1 MLKEERRCK
10 MEFWK
15 QTKYKNYEVSSYGN
29 VRNNKTGRTLTN
41 SLGKSNGYFK
51 VTLSIL
57 ENGVRKTLPIE
68 IHRLVAESFLPY
80 NPREKL
86 VVDHIDSDKHNNNV
100 NNLQWITPSE
110 NIRKAIRKK
119 RNPRFT
125 PEQKNEIK
133 NTYAS
138 GKYSLIRLTEHF
150 NAKYDRTTA
159 RAVYTYI
166 VKGKSK

>member
-1 MLKEERRCK
+1 

-15 QTKYKNYEVSSYGN
+15 QSKYKNYEVSSYGN
-29 VRNNKTGRTLTN
+29 VRNTKTGKTLTN
-41 SLGKSNGYFK
+41 SLSKSNGYYK

-57 ENGVRKTLPIE
+57 ENGVRTTLPIE
-68 IHRLVAESFLPY
+68 THRLVAETFLPY
-80 NPREKL
+80 DPQGRL

-100 NNLQWITPSE
+100 SNLQWITPSE
-110 NIRKAIRKK
+110 NIRKAIRKN

-133 NTYAS
+133 NAYAS

-150 NAKYDRTTA
+150 NAKYNRTSA

-166 VKGKSK
+166 IKGKSK